1 MSLVGYDQSKTG
13 AHYNILL
20 LLALAAAQNISNA
33 QESMKTISTE
43 TPSTVTQ
50 SVRRHY
56 EALRD
61 TQGTITEYDTEMNV
75 EYQEYITDMENVQK
89 LLMATKSLTEESDQL
104 DPEFS
109 SIIQKNFM
117 DLLD

>member
-1 MSLVGYDQSKTG
+1 MSSVGYDQSQTG
-13 AHYNILL
+13 ANYSLL
-20 LLALAAAQNISNA
+20 LLALVAAQSISNA
-33 QESMKTISTE
+33 QEPIETITTENPSTISQPLEYTYE
-43 TPSTVTQ
+43 VLKDIQDTV
-50 SVRRHY
+50 
-56 EALRD
+56 
-61 TQGTITEYDTEMNV
+61 TEYDTELNL

-89 LLMATKSLTEESDQL
+89 LLMATKSLAEDSDQF